1 MLTKILLSLVPVLLR
16 GEPTAPVA
24 SRAQLAAE
32 AVQRSA
38 ARVCAPADREAC
50 ARLGFVWAAYESGW
64 HASPPGYND
73 DGKACGVGQVHLP
86 PDRCKA
92 ARASLDVGFDEMLTL
107 MVTLK
112 KKCVTWGSAMTAYSM
127 KGECSKGWVLPL
139 VARRMK
145 IAEVSP

>member
-1 MLTKILLSLVPVLLR
+1 MLTKILLALVPVLLR

-38 ARVCAPADREAC
+38 ARVCAPVDRETC
-50 ARLGFVWAAYESGW
+50 ARLGFVWAAYESAW

-73 DGKACGVGQVHLP
+73 DGKACGVMQVHLP
-86 PDRCKA
+86 ADRCKA
-92 ARASLDVGFDEMLTL
+92 ARASLDVGFDEGLAL
-107 MVTLK
+107 MVSLRA
-112 KKCVTWGSAMTAYSM
+112 KCGSWAAGLTAYSM
-127 KGECSKGWVLPL
+127 TGECPKGWTLPL

-145 IAEVSP
+145 LAGVK